1 MSKTVGSNFFL
12 RDKVVNVEF
21 KSVCWQAL
29 AASAGAAA
37 PGGAQVNLS
46 NLLALVDYVGTFYL
60 TPL

>member
-29 AASAGAAA
+29 AAIAGAAS
-37 PGGAQVNLS
+37 PGSAREVTP
-46 NLLALVDYVGTFYL
+46 NLLYL
-60 TPL
+60 TV